1 MFRDAGALSL
11 RTLAVLCGRKR
22 RNYQMKWILSA
33 ALTATLSLVPNGFAQ
48 TTTTPPPTTEAQDT
62 NIRAYIE
69 LLRANVRAEKTA
81 IVGQIMDLN
90 DDQAAKFWPIYRE
103 YDAALQQLNDKK
115 LAGIKEYAKNYDSM
129 TDEKADELAKLAL
142 DLENQRNDLKRTYYE
157 KVSKQLGG
165 ILAARFLQ
173 IENQLLMVIDLQ
185 IASSLPI
192 VSSSSESK

>member
-1 MFRDAGALSL
+1 
-11 RTLAVLCGRKR
+11 
-22 RNYQMKWILSA
+22 MKWILSA

>member
-1 MFRDAGALSL
+1 
-11 RTLAVLCGRKR
+11 
-22 RNYQMKWILSA
+22 MKWILSA

-48 TTTTPPPTTEAQDT
+48 TTSTQPPTTETQDT

-115 LAGIKEYAKNYDSM
+115 LAGIKQYAQNYDSM

-142 DLENQRNDLKRTYYE
+142 DLENERNDLKRTYYE